1 MEQIN
6 KLIKPIKKIGTGAT
20 VGIMLSGAFWMGK
33 ANADQKADIQAGTES
48 IKTMQKENTCPQQRI
63 MCGNYYDYMVI
74 ETVDGNEW
82 LLDDTINSPYI
93 ENDIAV
99 FEDGE
104 LVQVVFDTKGTEAVE
119 DDEIVEVKNIDWR
132 YK

>member
-1 MEQIN
+1 MKNTN
-6 KLIKPIKKIGTGAT
+6 KLIKSIKKTGTIATIGIILAC
-20 VGIMLSGAFWMGK
+20 AFWMGN
-33 ANADQKADIQAGTES
+33 ANANQKADTQAGTES
-48 IKTMQKENTCPQQRI
+48 IETMQKENTCPQQRI

-93 ENDIAV
+93 ENDIAL
-99 FEDGE
+99 FGNGE

-119 DDEIVEVKNIDWR
+119 DDEIAEVKSIDWR